1 MTEAP
6 LRGRLLAVESADG
19 EQLARAAATLV
30 EALSE
35 RELTA
40 GISRWDASGLF
51 ADVASAPAA
60 ERDVSPRSLLLLY
73 AADLA
78 FRLRWEIVPVLQ
90 NGGVV
95 IAAPYVTTAVTFG
108 LACGLSREWLVTL
121 FRFAPRPTRTAVL
134 RHPKGAR
141 VWKRHADRGFG
152 ECCTTLLESTPEGFA
167 RRKTRAA
174 MEDALSTAAERHGGL
189 FRKRDYAD
197 LLDEVVKRRG
207 RQATPTP
214 TLPPAP

>member
-1 MTEAP
+1 VAS
-6 LRGRLLAVESADG
+6 GALLAVESADG
-19 EQLARAAATLV
+19 EQLAKAATTLLDTLV
-30 EALSE
+30 E

-51 ADVASAPAA
+51 GDVATAPRVH
-60 ERDVSPRSLLLLY
+60 RDVSPRSLLLLY

-78 FRLRWEIVPVLQ
+78 FRIRWEISPVLQ

-108 LACGLSREWLVTL
+108 LATGLSREWLLTL
-121 FRFAPRPTRTAVL
+121 FRFAPRPARTAVL
-134 RHPKGAR
+134 RGGKRTR
-141 VWKRHADRGFG
+141 VWKRDPERGFA

-174 MEDALSTAAERHGGL
+174 MEDALSTAADQHGGL
-189 FRKRDYAD
+189 YRKRDFTV
-197 LLDEVVKRRG
+197 LVDEVVTPRGRRG
-207 RQATPTP
+207 APTP
-214 TLPPAP
+214 PRRPGR